1 MMNSY
6 VGKELQK
13 MNFGYQIMLRYD
25 PYKKQL
31 RYAEEND
38 GFVEINE

>member
-1 MMNSY
+1 MSY
-6 VGKELQK
+6 
-13 MNFGYQIMLRYD
+13 GYQIMLRYD

-38 GFVEINE
+38 GFVEIE